1 MKPVR
6 CIAFS
11 SRTPFLRHCGGPRTF
26 LSLRLCTNLYI
37 YLDGLWNDSPL
48 ESKYHQQGSQITNI
62 MKLTKIDTLQYSIY
76 HYPLHKDIS
85 KEVANKASCA
95 KNYENKV
102 VNFLRSLIF
111 TYYLSPFCSCSF
123 PNMSIH
129 FLSFHIRPVHFL
141 SISFSC
147 HLSLK
152 VFKSSLKSIGQG
164 GPHKS
169 PKKVIKKDQ
178 KRVVNKV
185 LEVLTFG
192 G

>member
-48 ESKYHQQGSQITNI
+48 ESKYQQGSQITNI
-62 MKLTKIDTLQYSIY
+62 MKLIRIDTLQYSIY

-95 KNYENKV
+95 KNYKIKWS
-102 VNFLRSLIF
+102 NFLRSLIF

-147 HLSLK
+147 HLSWKYSNQAWNQLGK
-152 VFKSSLKSIGQG
+152 GYPTRAPKKSS
-164 GPHKS
+164 
-169 PKKVIKKDQ
+169 KKIMK
-178 KRVVNKV
+178 
-185 LEVLTFG
+185 G
-192 G
+192 